1 MASTIILIGGI
12 SCSGKTT
19 LARRLATELDAP
31 YLSIDDY
38 YRPFENLPLEIR
50 KRVDFDS
57 PDAIEHELL
66 TEHLSQLQ
74 RGETILKP
82 VYDAAAFARLKTPE
96 PIYSNPYVV
105 VEGLFALL
113 WRDLVGLTSYRVF
126 VETDP
131 EVCLARRLQRDVEI
145 YGRSMESAL
154 NRYREQVEPNQSQF
168 VIPTKRHATLVVS
181 GTGGDMGLRTC
192 LNWVQSPTA
201 PAASPISL

>member
-38 YRPFENLPLEIR
+38 YRPFDNLPLDVR
-50 KRVDFDS
+50 KRVDFDA

-66 TEHLSQLQ
+66 TEQLSQLT

-82 VYDAAAFARLKTPE
+82 VYDAAAFERLPTPE
-96 PIYSNPYVV
+96 PIYANPFVV

-113 WRDLVGLTSYRVF
+113 WRDLIGLTSHRVF

-131 EVCLARRLQRDVEI
+131 EICLARRLQRDVEV
-145 YGRSMESAL
+145 YGRSMEFAL
-154 NRYREQVEPNQSQF
+154 SRYREQVEPSQSRF
-168 VIPTKRHATLVVS
+168 VLPTKSNATLVVS
-181 GTGGDMGLRTC
+181 GTCGDRGLRSC
-192 LNWVQSPTA
+192 LDWIQSPTA
-201 PAASPISL
+201 PAASAMSL